1 MLFVLSVLQ
10 AQHMFSPV
18 MQGSARMMA
27 PPTHGQP
34 SLVSSSTTQYPEQTH
49 TMYGT
54 SAHLLCTLIWVYD
67 RLHCT
72 DVMCTGLIP
81 VMLTIADSYLTVS
94 QGPMHQQYPHPSATL
109 HPHPQHPQPSA
120 TPTGQAQQG
129 GPPQHGGPPSHPA
142 ASPVQHPQHPQA
154 AAGVY
159 IRSVD
164 LVSVWLH
171 VTCSFIFSDWAL
183 H

>member
-1 MLFVLSVLQ
+1 MCAGVN
-10 AQHMFSPV
+10 PV
-18 MQGSARMMA
+18 MF
-27 PPTHGQP
+27 TN
-34 SLVSSSTTQYPEQTH
+34 V
-49 TMYGT
+49 
-54 SAHLLCTLIWVYD
+54 
-67 RLHCT
+67 
-72 DVMCTGLIP
+72 
-81 VMLTIADSYLTVS
+81 DSCLTVS
-94 QGPMHQQYPHPSATL
+94 PGPMPQQYPHHSATL

-159 IRSVD
+159 NRSVD

-171 VTCSFIFSDWAL
+171 VTYS
-183 H
+183 

>member
-1 MLFVLSVLQ
+1 MTVVFCLCLFVLQ
-10 AQHMFSPV
+10 AQHVFSPV

-49 TMYGT
+49 TMYGM
-54 SAHLLCTLIWVYD
+54 SGHQRYMFRCVCNGPEFAG
-67 RLHCT
+67 
-72 DVMCTGLIP
+72 DVLKLTGSC
-81 VMLTIADSYLTVS
+81 VTVS
-94 QGPMHQQYPHPSATL
+94 PGPMPQQYPHPSATL

-142 ASPVQHPQHPQA
+142 ASPVQHPQHQQA
-154 AAGVY
+154 AAGE
-159 IRSVD
+159 D
-164 LVSVWLH
+164 LKAGS
-171 VTCSFIFSDWAL
+171 
-183 H
+183 

>member
-1 MLFVLSVLQ
+1 
-10 AQHMFSPV
+10 MFSPV

-54 SAHLLCTLIWVYD
+54 CAANARGVIFNAFHLLTL
-67 RLHCT
+67 T
-72 DVMCTGLIP
+72 
-81 VMLTIADSYLTVS
+81 AVS
-94 QGPMHQQYPHPSATL
+94 VSPGPMPQQYPHPSATL

-129 GPPQHGGPPSHPA
+129 GPQHGGPPSHPA

-154 AAGVY
+154 AAGQCPKVGGSNY
-159 IRSVD
+159 RAFNPSHMKLNFFKWSIMVMYTC
-164 LVSVWLH
+164 VSDFC
-171 VTCSFIFSDWAL
+171 CSSSSSGPGPPPG
-183 H
+183 